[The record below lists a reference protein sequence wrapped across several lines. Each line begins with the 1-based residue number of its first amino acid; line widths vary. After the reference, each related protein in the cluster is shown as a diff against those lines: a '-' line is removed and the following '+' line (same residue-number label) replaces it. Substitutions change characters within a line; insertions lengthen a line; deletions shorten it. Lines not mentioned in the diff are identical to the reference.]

1 MIIFK
6 QKQYNS
12 NPEKNPSSYGNSYNK
27 DVVINSGG
35 QGGSQAVRG
44 SNSQVE
50 AAQIQRAQAVNQSEI
65 MRQKSLQQ
73 ANLNTIRKEKYEG
86 IQDRAKAIQAR
97 QVTAINQAKKQTAV
111 VGIQNARETERKKNT
126 TNTTSLYKQPTLR
139 NTPISSNNRTQ
150 IKK

>member
-12 NPEKNPSSYGNSYNK
+12 NPEKNPSSYGDSYK
-27 DVVINSGG
+27 GSIINSGG

-44 SNSQVE
+44 SNSQVTT
-50 AAQIQRAQAVNQSEI
+50 AQIQQAQAVNQSEI

-86 IQDRAKAIQAR
+86 IQDRAKATQAR

-139 NTPISSNNRTQ
+139 NTPISSNNHTQ
-150 IKK
+150 IRK

>member
-12 NPEKNPSSYGNSYNK
+12 NPEKNPSSYGDSYNK
-27 DVVINSGG
+27 GVIINSGG
-35 QGGSQAVRG
+35 QGGSQAVRD
-44 SNSQVE
+44 SNSQVT
-50 AAQIQRAQAVNQSEI
+50 AAQMQQAQAINQNEL

-73 ANLNTIRKEKYEG
+73 ANLNIIRKEKYEG
-86 IQDRAKAIQAR
+86 IQDRAKAVQAR

-111 VGIQNARETERKKNT
+111 AGIQNARETERKKNT
-126 TNTTSLYKQPTLR
+126 MNTTSLYKQPTLR

-150 IKK
+150 IRK

>member
-12 NPEKNPSSYGNSYNK
+12 NPEKNPSSYGDSYNK

-44 SNSQVE
+44 SNSQV
-50 AAQIQRAQAVNQSEI
+50 AATQMQQAQAANQSEI
-65 MRQKSLQQ
+65 MRQKQLIQ
-73 ANLNTIRKEKYEG
+73 ANLNTVRNKKYDGQQE
-86 IQDRAKAIQAR
+86 RHEATQAR
-97 QVTAINQAKKQTAV
+97 QVTAITQAKKQTAV

-139 NTPISSNNRTQ
+139 NTPISSNNHTQ
-150 IKK
+150 IEK